1 MKFKKGAK
9 VEVLTQKDVP
19 SGSWHCAKIIGGDGR
34 FYSVK
39 YDGDVE
45 LWGKVVFDKVPRK
58 SIRPSPPPVDVLHEW
73 VSGDV
78 IEVFHNFSWKMA
90 TVLEVLGCNYLSVRL
105 LGSAIEHRVSKFD
118 VRPRL
123 CWQDGEWIVIGKAS
137 NQGDDLRFRIPSS
150 RKDYNQSHKVDAN
163 VSNRTKDYYVG
174 NRSINNAQEH
184 ELLPI
189 RKRRKQSYSYRQS
202 EAYTRPKKK
211 TRLEKQFHV
220 MQLPV
225 KVDDDVAS
233 SQERLHE
240 RCLKPSFVNKVN
252 GCSELIMERDKT
264 DGTVQH
270 SRLICIESDDDN
282 SVSSSVAS
290 CSVDRNYSH
299 KLRRVFTTGPF
310 EDNDSQLSDA
320 ESFCNLRPKEKKILL
335 PAKEELTEEI
345 HRLELHAYR
354 CTIAALHASGPLTWE
369 HELLLTNLRQSLHI
383 SNDEHLKEIRNLVS
397 ATTCLPS
404 R

>member
-1 MKFKKGAK
+1 M
-9 VEVLTQKDVP
+9 
-19 SGSWHCAKIIGGDGR
+19 
-34 FYSVK
+34 
-39 YDGDVE
+39 
-45 LWGKVVFDKVPRK
+45 
-58 SIRPSPPPVDVLHEW
+58 
-73 VSGDV
+73 
-78 IEVFHNFSWKMA
+78 
-90 TVLEVLGCNYLSVRL
+90 
-105 LGSAIEHRVSKFD
+105 
-118 VRPRL
+118 
-123 CWQDGEWIVIGKAS
+123 
-137 NQGDDLRFRIPSS
+137 
-150 RKDYNQSHKVDAN
+150 
-163 VSNRTKDYYVG
+163 SNRTKDYYVG

-189 RKRRKQSYSYRQS
+189 RKRRKQSYCYRQS

-211 TRLEKQFHV
+211 TKLEKQFHV
-220 MQLPV
+220 MQQSELPV

-233 SQERLHE
+233 SKGKQHE
-240 RCLKPSFVNKVN
+240 KCLQPSFVKKVN

-264 DGTVQH
+264 DGTVRY
-270 SRLICIESDDDN
+270 SRLICLESDDDN

-310 EDNDSQLSDA
+310 EGNDSQLSDA
-320 ESFCNLRPKEKKILL
+320 ESYCNLRPKEGNFLL
-335 PAKEELTEEI
+335 PAKEEFTEEV

-397 ATTCLPS
+397 ATTSLPS